1 MFVRMFAEHCPV
13 RVHLLHDS
21 QLAIVNLSIVL
32 AMRVR
37 IVTLNDAILRS
48 GSWLERVAIF

>member
-1 MFVRMFAEHCPV
+1 MFAEHCPV